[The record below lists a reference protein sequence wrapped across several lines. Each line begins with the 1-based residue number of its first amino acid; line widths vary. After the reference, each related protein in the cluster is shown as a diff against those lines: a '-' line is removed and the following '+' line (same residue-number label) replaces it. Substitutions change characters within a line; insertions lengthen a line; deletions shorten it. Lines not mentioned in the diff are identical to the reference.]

1 MYDKSPHSAWRDRT
15 LSAMMDPLWG
25 EPDEKKRIA
34 GWKMVDARIAQ
45 EGLVLPLLQYV
56 EPIIC
61 RKGLKVTAQIN
72 DMVLPQRIDIV

>member
-1 MYDKSPHSAWRDRT
+1 
-15 LSAMMDPLWG
+15 
-25 EPDEKKRIA
+25 
-34 GWKMVDARIAQ
+34 VDARIAQ

-72 DMVLPQRIDIV
+72 DMVLPQRIDKV